1 LWTELDIL
9 LCLSEKSI
17 HKDPN
22 EHQKIKILTAEMLQI
37 FIAHSFV
44 IQTDILL
51 LQKLIELSFEF
62 ALLDKTLKAVDFLI
76 KIERFIQLIME
87 FSIFYKEIKLKAQA
101 TFYNFK
107 RYQLIAGTYGV
118 IYDQTKEI
126 LYRKNQKE
134 YLVFS
139 AALWKDLE
147 GFDYYGSNNGLYN
160 PYEEIINILNTLGAL
175 NCIDEKFIEGINYL
189 ETAKNYFLVYESES
203 SIKKFDSKLNNIPS
217 SLIISY
223 FHTLK
228 NAAVC
233 SLSLNKKDSALS
245 YLNSIITVFY
255 KYEDK
260 ISNSFDINYVIDYIK
275 DIKTDSKSKNS
286 KIKDTIYTE
295 KVNQE
300 EVKKN
305 IYKKRRKKFAEL

>member
-1 LWTELDIL
+1 MWTELDIL
-9 LCLSEKSI
+9 LRLSEKSI
-17 HKDPN
+17 HKDLN
-22 EHQKIKILTAEMLQI
+22 EHQNIKMLTAQILQI
-37 FIAHSFV
+37 FIANSFV

-76 KIERFIQLIME
+76 EIERFIQLIME

-101 TFYNFK
+101 IFYNFK
-107 RYQLIAGTYGV
+107 RCQLIAGTYGV
-118 IYDQTKEI
+118 VYDQTKEG

-134 YLVFS
+134 YLESS
-139 AALWKDLE
+139 AALWNDLE
-147 GFDYYGSNNGLYN
+147 RFDYYGSNNGLYN

-175 NCIDEKFIEGINYL
+175 NCIDEKYIEGINYL
-189 ETAKNYFLVYESES
+189 EKAKNYFLVYENEC
-203 SIKKFDSKLNNIPS
+203 SIKNFDSKLNKIPS

-228 NAAVC
+228 NAAMC

-245 YLNSIITVFY
+245 YLNSIIPVFY

-275 DIKTDSKSKNS
+275 DIKTDSQSEKSK
-286 KIKDTIYTE
+286 IIDTIYTE

-300 EVKKN
+300 EAKKN
-305 IYKKRRKKFAEL
+305 VYKKRRKKSTEL